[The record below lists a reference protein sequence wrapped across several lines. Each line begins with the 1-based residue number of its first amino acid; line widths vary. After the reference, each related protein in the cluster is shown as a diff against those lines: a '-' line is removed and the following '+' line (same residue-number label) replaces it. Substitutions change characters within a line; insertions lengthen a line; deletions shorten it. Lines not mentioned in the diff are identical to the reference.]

1 MKKFLFDHIEVAFKK
16 GFDDNTGRHAI
27 TVTNYFE
34 VCNKIFYFN
43 ENCVLNLFIVIMIN
57 IVEKLKIHLSIIK
70 KFKFKLNRHKHFCK
84 INNS

>member
-34 VCNKIFYFN
+34 VCNKIFDFN
-43 ENCVLNLFIVIMIN
+43 KNCILN
-57 IVEKLKIHLSIIK
+57 
-70 KFKFKLNRHKHFCK
+70 
-84 INNS
+84 

>member
-34 VCNKIFYFN
+34 VCNKIFDFN
-43 ENCVLNLFIVIMIN
+43 RNIILSLFFVIMIN
-57 IVEKLKIHLSIIK
+57 ITKTSKIHLSIIK
-70 KFKFKLNRHKHFCK
+70 KLKFKLNRH
-84 INNS
+84 